1 MPASDENLALS
12 KASERG
18 RVGLASHP
26 GSGADEPLT
35 QARRNSAF
43 ALAID
48 PARAPPGF
56 ERAVYAIGNFDGVHR
71 GHGAV
76 LARANALAEARGAPS
91 AALTFEPHPADYF
104 AGRPVVFRLTP
115 FAVKARVLQSLGLDG
130 AVVLSFDAALAG
142 LTAQEFVERVLVER
156 LDVGAVVV
164 GWDFRFGKA
173 RSGSPDFLARAG
185 ARFGFQVEI
194 VEKVETREAGRAE
207 AVSSSAIRRAL
218 EQGDVEAAARGLGR
232 DYAVAGVVAAGQKL
246 GRALGVPTA
255 NIALEATN
263 RLAFGVYA
271 VCARVAGRAYGGVAS
286 FGVRPTV
293 DPGAPLLEIY
303 LFDFSGDLYGQEME
317 AAFVAR
323 IREERKFGSLEEL
336 KAEMARDIERARAA
350 LAARPFGD
358 SRQII

>member
-1 MPASDENLALS
+1 MPASDENPAYS
-12 KASERG
+12 KVSKRD
-18 RVGLASHP
+18 RVGSP
-26 GSGADEPLT
+26 SRPDSGVDRPLT
-35 QARRNSAF
+35 QPRRHSAF

-48 PARAPPGF
+48 PTHPPRGL

-76 LARANALAEARGAPS
+76 LARANALAAARGAPS
-91 AALTFEPHPADYF
+91 AVLTFEPHPADYF
-104 AGRPVVFRLTP
+104 AGRPVIFRLTP
-115 FAVKARVLQSLGLDG
+115 FAIKARALQSLGLDG

-142 LTAQEFVERVLVER
+142 LTAQEFVEQVLVER
-156 LDVGAVVV
+156 LAIGGAVV
-164 GWDFRFGKA
+164 GWDFHFGKA
-173 RSGSPDFLARAG
+173 RSGTPDFLAQAG
-185 ARFGFQVEI
+185 ARFGFPVEI
-194 VEKVETREAGRAE
+194 VDKVETREAGRTE

-232 DYAVAGVVAAGQKL
+232 DYAVAGVVAPGQKL

-271 VCARVAGRAYGGVAS
+271 VRARVAGRAYDGVAS

-293 DPGAPLLEIY
+293 DPGAPLLETHM
-303 LFDFSGDLYGQEME
+303 FDFDGDLYGQEIE
-317 AAFVAR
+317 VEFVAR
-323 IREERKFGSLEEL
+323 LREERQFGSLDAL

-358 SRQII
+358 SRQIL

>member
-1 MPASDENLALS
+1 
-12 KASERG
+12 
-18 RVGLASHP
+18 
-26 GSGADEPLT
+26 LT
-35 QARRNSAF
+35 QAQRKSASV
-43 ALAID
+43 LAID
-48 PARAPPGF
+48 PTRPPPGL

-71 GHGAV
+71 GHAAV

-91 AALTFEPHPADYF
+91 AALTFEPHPGDYF

-115 FAVKARVLQSLGLDG
+115 FALKARALQSLGLDG
-130 AVVLSFDAALAG
+130 VVVLSFNAALAG

-156 LDVGAVVV
+156 LEVGAAVV
-164 GWDFRFGKA
+164 GWDFHFGKG
-173 RSGSPDFLARAG
+173 RLGSPDFLARAG

-194 VEKVETREAGRAE
+194 VEKVETREDGRAA

-218 EQGDVEAAARGLGR
+218 ERGDVEAAARGLGR
-232 DYAVAGVVAAGQKL
+232 DYAVAGVVAAGRKL
-246 GRALGVPTA
+246 GRTLGVPTA

-271 VCARVAGRAYGGVAS
+271 VRARVAGRTHDGVAS

-293 DPGAPLLEIY
+293 DPGASLLEIH
-303 LFDFSGDLYGQEME
+303 LFDFAGDLYGQEME
-317 AAFVAR
+317 VEFVAR
-323 IREERKFGSLEEL
+323 LREERKFASLEEL
-336 KAEMARDIERARAA
+336 KAQMERDIERARAA

>member
-1 MPASDENLALS
+1 
-12 KASERG
+12 
-18 RVGLASHP
+18 
-26 GSGADEPLT
+26 LT
-35 QARRNSAF
+35 QAQRKSASV
-43 ALAID
+43 LAID
-48 PARAPPGF
+48 PTRPPPGL

-71 GHGAV
+71 GHAAV

-91 AALTFEPHPADYF
+91 AALTFEPHPGDYF

-115 FAVKARVLQSLGLDG
+115 FALKARALQSLGLDG
-130 AVVLSFDAALAG
+130 VVVLSFNAALAG

-156 LDVGAVVV
+156 LEVGAAVV
-164 GWDFRFGKA
+164 GWDFHFGKG
-173 RSGSPDFLARAG
+173 RLGSPDFLARAG

-194 VEKVETREAGRAE
+194 VEKVETREDGRAE

-218 EQGDVEAAARGLGR
+218 ERGDVEAAARGLGR
-232 DYAVAGVVAAGQKL
+232 DYAVAGVVAAGRKL
-246 GRALGVPTA
+246 GRTLGVPTA

-271 VCARVAGRAYGGVAS
+271 VRARVAGRTHDGVAS

-293 DPGAPLLEIY
+293 DPGASLLEIH
-303 LFDFSGDLYGQEME
+303 LFDFAGDLYGQEME
-317 AAFVAR
+317 VEFVAR
-323 IREERKFGSLEEL
+323 LREERKFASLEEL
-336 KAEMARDIERARAA
+336 KAQMERDIERARAA

>member
-1 MPASDENLALS
+1 MPASDENPALS

-18 RVGLASHP
+18 WGGLPNHP
-26 GSGADEPLT
+26 GSGADERLK
-35 QARRNSAF
+35 QARRHSAF

-48 PARAPPGF
+48 PARPPPGL

-71 GHGAV
+71 GHAAV
-76 LARANALAEARGAPS
+76 LARANALAEARGVCS
-91 AALTFEPHPADYF
+91 AVLTFEPHPGDYF

-115 FAVKARVLQSLGLDG
+115 FALKARALQSLGLDG

-142 LTAQEFVERVLVER
+142 LTAQEFVEWVLVER
-156 LDVGAVVV
+156 LEVGAVVV

-185 ARFGFQVEI
+185 ARFGFQVEM
-194 VEKVETREAGRAE
+194 VEKVEAREDGRAE

-218 EQGDVEAAARGLGR
+218 ERGDVEAAARGLGR
-232 DYAVAGVVAAGQKL
+232 DYAVAGVVAPGQKL

-271 VCARVAGRAYGGVAS
+271 VRARAAGRAYDGVAS

-293 DPGAPLLEIY
+293 DPGAPLLEVH
-303 LFDFSGDLYGQEME
+303 LFDFAGDLYGQEIE
-317 AAFVAR
+317 VEFVAR
-323 IREERKFGSLEEL
+323 IREERKFGSLDEL
-336 KAEMARDIERARAA
+336 KAAMARDIARARAA